1 MKYENYK
8 YRARYEQALK
18 ATQNLA
24 RVARYR
30 LDREPAILPPELADA
45 LCAPEAYLI
54 FLPSGGDYPFKLEKA
69 VRETLSTVL
78 LVEPGSTPQGTPTF
92 NFTLLRH
99 SEGKTHS
106 HRALRLWIDSEQHL
120 FLIPDPDGEGPQDIC
135 FRIEHGVRP
144 SQAPYMHDIERDFGL
159 RLADAMLL
167 AP

>member
-1 MKYENYK
+1 MKYENYQ

-78 LVEPGSTPQGTPTF
+78 LVEPGSTTQGTLTF
-92 NFTLLRH
+92 YFTLLRH
-99 SEGKTHS
+99 SDDKTQW
-106 HRALRLWIDSEQHL
+106 HRAMRLWIDSEQRL
-120 FLIPDPDGEGPQDIC
+120 FLIPDPDGEEPQDIC

-144 SQAPYMHDIERDFGL
+144 SQLPYSHEIERDFGL
-159 RLADAMLL
+159 SQADALL
-167 AP
+167 LEP